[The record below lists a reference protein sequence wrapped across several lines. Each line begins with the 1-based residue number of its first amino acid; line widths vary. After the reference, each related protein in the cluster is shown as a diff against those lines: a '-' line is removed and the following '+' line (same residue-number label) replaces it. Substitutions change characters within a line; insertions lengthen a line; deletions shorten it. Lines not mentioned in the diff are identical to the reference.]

1 MILIKY
7 KGWDRNLKFKKKIKS
22 RVKEFREDL
31 GLTQQQ
37 LAENIGVSRQTIY
50 YLEKGDYNPSLTLSF
65 NLSKLFDKSLDTIF
79 YQEPVIFD
87 VLGNITI
94 HEFNN
99 ITEETGLER
108 ERILGILNCDDT
120 RLAKDYQHEELVKL
134 SQALGYSFEVLFEE

>member
-1 MILIKY
+1 M
-7 KGWDRNLKFKKKIKS
+7 
-22 RVKEFREDL
+22 KEFREDL

-87 VLGNITI
+87 VLGNIPFT
-94 HEFNN
+94 NL
-99 ITEETGLER
+99 ITSLKKPDLRGR
-108 ERILGILNCDDT
+108 ESS
-120 RLAKDYQHEELVKL
+120 E
-134 SQALGYSFEVLFEE
+134 S